1 MSFGRF
7 LAVFAAALLLIGGA
21 GGIPAAMARDSRR
34 VDVPWQSIVLDDP
47 ALEQALSAY
56 TAPDARTDGWQT
68 VAIPHN
74 WQGYAYNRQLRV
86 GARHGVA
93 WYRTALAIAAP
104 KADERIGLRFEG
116 VNSYATIW
124 VNGHEVGR
132 HAGGLTGFEVDIT
145 DAVRGGDNRIAV
157 RVDNPAGITDLPWVS
172 GDDQPENGFAE
183 GSQPFGIFRPVH
195 VVRSS
200 SLRVRP
206 HGAYAWGRPGAI
218 TRDAAQLTG
227 RVELQNR
234 SARARAVEVELALLD
249 ADGREVAAARFTQA
263 LAPGQEISVDRPLP
277 AIRNPHLWSPADPY
291 LHTLRTRLREDGALI
306 DETGTPFGIRDVQLV
321 QDDAGHRRLLVNDDP
336 LFLRGVAE
344 YEHLLGGSHA
354 FSDAQVAA
362 RVGQAQAAGFNA
374 WRDAH
379 YPHNLRYGETLAKA
393 GMMWWPQFSAHI
405 WFDNGPFRDNFRALL
420 ADWVRE
426 RRNNPAIFLW
436 GLQNESRLPAPFAAE
451 MVALIREL
459 DPTASVSRLVVTCNG
474 GEGAD
479 WNVPQNW
486 SGTYGG
492 DPAQFATELAQ
503 QGLVGEFGGWRSLGL
518 HDEAPH
524 RAEPPTSEQHFADL
538 MQVKARLAETVSDKA
553 VGYFHWLLGTHE
565 NPGRPMRGDGT
576 QIWDGVRP
584 LDHIGP
590 ANNKGLLTLWGEPTD
605 AYYMYRALNVPAAR
619 VPMAYIVSHSWPDR
633 WQQPGVRSG
642 IEVYS
647 NCEAVD
653 LFNDAAGRI
662 PLGRRERDAEGRFI
676 WNGVPVRFDRLRADC
691 ITDGRS
697 AASDVVALGNLP
709 PPSGADTRVAG
720 EPSEQADRALYR
732 VNAGGDRYVD
742 PQGHVWQADAA
753 YRADSGWGWQSW
765 AGDHPGLD
773 PMLGSRRPV
782 FDPVVGTEAAGL
794 YTGLRYGRD
803 RLDWRFAVPDGRY
816 RIELHF
822 VEPWYGR
829 AGIDARGWR
838 LFDVAVNGA
847 TLIDDLDI
855 FAEAGFG
862 HALVRTV
869 EAEVTG
875 GELRLHFPQ
884 VKAGQA
890 VISAIAILPADNGG
904 AAPLRGD
911 MDRTSDL
918 VAAIN
923 GDGVALDRF
932 VDNGRPAAPGLTWT
946 TLPAALLDSEALRPL
961 AAGTGMVSLTPRV
974 DMVLYHAV
982 TDGAAPVGWKAGDLH
997 AALLDQQAA
1006 TMTPVTFVE
1015 RRVAAGEPVTL
1026 PAGRPTLLR
1035 RALPSPYAP
1044 GNFTFAKDRTLHEA
1058 EGDAVERPDA
1068 AIATRLRGYSGP
1080 GYVGVETGATVLGWT
1095 VETGA
1100 AGRRTATIR
1109 FQLAEQQS
1117 RTGEL
1122 VLVDA
1127 SNIAVA
1133 RLPFTLTGG
1142 TDWQE
1147 LALAT
1152 PGFVN
1157 AGRYR
1162 VELRLEGGA
1171 ETAIDFLRFE

>member
-1 MSFGRF
+1 MSYGRF
-7 LAVFAAALLLIGGA
+7 LALIAAALLL
-21 GGIPAAMARDSRR
+21 PATLFAPVAAAQDSRV
-34 VDVPWQSIVLDDP
+34 VDTPWLSLVLDDP
-47 ALEQALSAY
+47 AQEQPPATY
-56 TAPDARTDGWQT
+56 TAPEADGAEWQQ

-74 WQGYAYNRQLRV
+74 WQGYSYNRQLRV

-93 WYRTALAIAAP
+93 WYRTTLPIAAP
-104 KADERIGLRFEG
+104 RADERIGLRFEG

-124 VNGHEVGR
+124 VNGQEVGR

-145 DAVRGGDNRIAV
+145 GAVQAGDNSIAV

-200 SLRVRP
+200 AMRVRP
-206 HGAYAWGRPGAI
+206 HGAYAWGQPGAI

-234 SARARAVEVELALLD
+234 SAQSRTVAVELSLLD
-249 ADGREVAAARFTQA
+249 AEGREVSATRFTQA
-263 LAPGQEISVDRPLP
+263 LAPGQEVSVDRPLP
-277 AIRNPHLWSPADPY
+277 RIDRPHLWSPDDPY
-291 LHTLRTRLREDGALI
+291 LHTLRTRLSEGGAVI
-306 DETGTPFGIRDVQLV
+306 DETATPFGIRDVQLV
-321 QDDAGHRRLLVNDDP
+321 QDTAGHRRLLVNGAP

-362 RVGQAQAAGFNA
+362 RVGQARAAGFNA

-379 YPHNLRYGETLAKA
+379 YPHNLRYGETLARA
-393 GMMWWPQFSAHI
+393 GMMWWPQFSAHV
-405 WFDNGPFRDNFRALL
+405 WFDNEPFRDNFRALL

-426 RRNNPAIFLW
+426 RRNNPALFLW

-492 DPAQFATELAQ
+492 DPTKFADELAQ

-524 RAEPPTSEQHFADL
+524 RAEPPTSEEHFTNL
-538 MQVKARLAETVSDKA
+538 MHLKARLANTVADKA

-576 QIWDGVRP
+576 QIWDGVRA

-605 AYYMYRALNVPAAR
+605 AYYMYRALNVPAAEA
-619 VPMAYIVSHSWPDR
+619 PMVYLVSHTWPDR
-633 WQQPGVRSG
+633 WQQPGLRSG

-647 NCEAVD
+647 NCDTVE
-653 LFNDAAGRI
+653 LFNDAAGRLS
-662 PLGRRERDAEGRFI
+662 LGRRQRDAAGRFV
-676 WNGVPVRFDRLRADC
+676 WNEVPVHYNRLRADC
-691 ITDGRS
+691 VMDGRS

-709 PPSGADTRVAG
+709 PAPGLAIAAVARPEVSPAD
-720 EPSEQADRALYR
+720 PALYR
-732 VNAGGDRYVD
+732 VNAGGDTYID
-742 PQGHVWQADAA
+742 PQGRVWQADAA
-753 YRADSGWGWQSW
+753 FTAGRSWGWESW

-782 FDPVVGTEAAGL
+782 FDPVAGTDLPGL
-794 YTGLRYGRD
+794 HTGVRYGRD
-803 RLDWRFAVPDGRY
+803 RLAWRFAVPDGRY
-816 RIELHF
+816 QIELHF

-838 LFDVAVNGA
+838 LFDVAVNGR
-847 TLIDDLDI
+847 TVIDDLDI
-855 FAEAGFG
+855 FAEAGFN

-869 EAEVTG
+869 EADVTG
-875 GELRLHFPQ
+875 GELRLHFPEIQ
-884 VKAGQA
+884 AGQA
-890 VISAIAILPADNGG
+890 ILSAIAITPVADGIGLPI
-904 AAPLRGD
+904 R
-911 MDRTSDL
+911 MDGLPDSDL
-918 VAAIN
+918 LARVD
-923 GDGVALDRF
+923 GGGVALDRF
-932 VDNGRPAAPGLTWT
+932 VDNGRAAAPGVTWT
-946 TLPAALLDSEALRPL
+946 TLPAALLDSEAIRPL
-961 AAGTGMVSLTPRV
+961 AADTGTVSITPRV
-974 DMVLYHAV
+974 DTILYHALTGEAV
-982 TDGAAPVGWKAGDLH
+982 PEGWQATELR
-997 AALLDQQAA
+997 AALLDPQAGTLA
-1006 TMTPVTFVE
+1006 PVAFAQ
-1015 RRVAAGEPVTL
+1015 RRVPAGEHVIL
-1026 PAGRPTLLR
+1026 PRDRPTLIR
-1035 RALPSPYAP
+1035 RDLPSPYAP
-1044 GNFTFAKDRTLHEA
+1044 GNFTFARDRTLHEA
-1058 EGDAVERPDA
+1058 EGAGVEQA
-1068 AIATRLRGYSGP
+1068 GGAIATRLRGFSGP
-1080 GYVGVETGATVLGWT
+1080 GYLALDRDAGAVTWV

-1100 AGRRTATIR
+1100 AARRTATLR
-1109 FQLAEQQS
+1109 YQLAPGQS
-1117 RTGEL
+1117 RTGEI
-1122 VLVDA
+1122 VLLDD
-1127 SNIAVA
+1127 SDIAVA
-1133 RLPFTLTGG
+1133 RLPFTAAGG
-1142 TDWQE
+1142 ADWQE
-1147 LALAT
+1147 LPLAT
-1152 PGFVN
+1152 PGFIN

-1162 VELRLEGGA
+1162 VALRLAAGPDI
-1171 ETAIDFLRFE
+1171 AIDSMRLE